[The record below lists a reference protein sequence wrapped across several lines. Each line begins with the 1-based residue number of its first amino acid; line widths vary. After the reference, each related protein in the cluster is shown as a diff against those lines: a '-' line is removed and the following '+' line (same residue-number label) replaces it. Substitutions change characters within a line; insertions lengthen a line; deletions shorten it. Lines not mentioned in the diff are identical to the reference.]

1 MVGLRSTR
9 KGFLMTAKM
18 LRRLSSVITAGL
30 LLGPVAALAQP
41 ASPAPATVET
51 VDPVSIDFTLS
62 AVSDYRFR
70 GLSLSNKDP
79 AFQPSITVTHE
90 SGFYASVWGSNI
102 ADNGGDD
109 IEVDLTAGISKDI
122 GDLTAGALVVYYVY
136 PGASDTN
143 YVELQASASHKI
155 GPGSLGVLFAYA
167 PKQENIGD
175 VSNTYVAVN
184 GSLDIPS
191 TPLTLTG
198 SFGIEDGAF
207 GNDNKN
213 DWSLGISA
221 TFKGF
226 TVGASYVDSS
236 RTGGNPLGSAGAV
249 FSISKTL

>member
-1 MVGLRSTR
+1 MTKSTQKVGSLVFIGSCVFSVGAAFAQTTPSTVP
-9 KGFLMTAKM
+9 TEAPTE
-18 LRRLSSVITAGL
+18 VI
-30 LLGPVAALAQP
+30 
-41 ASPAPATVET
+41 
-51 VDPVSIDFTLS
+51 DPVSIDFNLS

-122 GDLTAGALVVYYVY
+122 GNLTAGALVVYYVY